1 VASIRIRQRKDGTAY
16 TSVLYVHQGKQ
27 TSTSFNDH
35 SEALRFQDV
44 CTRLGPAEARRIWRA
59 AAPSDGHTVKSFI
72 AEHIEAMSGVEK
84 KTVAEYQRYLSRDI
98 DPVLGHIPLSTL
110 SRTDISKWVNK
121 LRADGAS
128 GKTISNKV
136 GFLSGCLNMA
146 VKAGEIPANP
156 AAGVRLPRT
165 VAREMT
171 FLSRD
176 EFQLLKVSFTERWH
190 PFLDFLVASGCRFS
204 EATALT
210 PTDIDAVNGTVRI
223 SKGWKRTPSGYEIGQ
238 PKTQRSVRTI
248 NVPASV
254 LAELDFSHEW
264 LFTNSQGGPIRLYSW
279 RTNVWLPSLARART
293 EDSKKP
299 DTALLEKRPRIHDLR
314 HTNASWLIHAGV
326 PLPVIQRHL
335 GHESIQTTVDRYG
348 HLERN
353 TSRVVADV
361 IGKALK
367 PNNASVNA

>member
-1 VASIRIRQRKDGTAY
+1 
-16 TSVLYVHQGKQ
+16 
-27 TSTSFNDH
+27 
-35 SEALRFQDV
+35 
-44 CTRLGPAEARRIWRA
+44 
-59 AAPSDGHTVKSFI
+59 
-72 AEHIEAMSGVEK
+72 
-84 KTVAEYQRYLSRDI
+84 
-98 DPVLGHIPLSTL
+98 VLGHIPLSTL

-136 GFLSGCLNMA
+136 GFLSGCLNVA

-176 EFQLLKVSFTERWH
+176 EFQLLKASFTDRWH
-190 PFLDFLVASGCRFS
+190 PFLDFLVGSGCRFS

-210 PTDIDAVNGTVRI
+210 PTDIDVVNGTVRI
-223 SKGWKRTPSGYEIGQ
+223 TKAWKKTPSGYEIGQ
-238 PKTQRSVRTI
+238 PKTRRSVRTI
-248 NVPASV
+248 NVPVSV

-279 RTNVWLPSLARART
+279 RTNVWVPSLARART
-293 EDSKKP
+293 KDSKKP
-299 DTALLEKRPRIHDLR
+299 DRMLLEKRPCIHDLR
-314 HTNASWLIHAGV
+314 HTNASWLIQAGV
-326 PLPVIQRHL
+326 SLVVVQRHL

-348 HLERN
+348 HLDRR
-353 TSRVVADV
+353 TSRVVADAV
-361 IGKALK
+361 GRALRG
-367 PNNASVNA
+367 